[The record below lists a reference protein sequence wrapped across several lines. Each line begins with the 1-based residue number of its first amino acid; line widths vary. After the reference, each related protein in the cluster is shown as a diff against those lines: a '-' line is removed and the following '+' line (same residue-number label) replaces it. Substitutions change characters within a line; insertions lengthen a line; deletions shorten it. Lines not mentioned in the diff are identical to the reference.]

1 MDQLEERILQTDQLK
16 NASKRLQHRVDLYR
30 ILLYLFSLKN
40 FLFSILLFQITL
52 HIILLKEYLNQ
63 KLLSILR
70 EKSLLLNHE
79 KSRELIFN
87 QSLDFP

>member
-1 MDQLEERILQTDQLK
+1 MHQLEERILQTDQLQ

-30 ILLYLFSLKN
+30 IFIQSVFIQSEN
-40 FLFSILLFQITL
+40 FFIFNFVIPN
-52 HIILLKEYLNQ
+52 IILLKEYLNQ

-87 QSLDFP
+87 QLLDLP